1 MVLFN
6 PGGNGASAYIAG
18 QFMDRSVLG
27 HVVLLIRIILQSQEK
42 EVMNYEL
49 LSSEW

>member
-1 MVLFN
+1 
-6 PGGNGASAYIAG
+6 
-18 QFMDRSVLG
+18 MDRSVLG